1 MRELLTELDSE
12 IGNESSDPI
21 QKVVRN
27 LQPKRI
33 KRFYKSV
40 SISNESSGYW
50 IRLDD
55 KPIRSPRNEIIECTN
70 KELATRLAEEWEK
83 QDEFID
89 YITMPITRILNV
101 AVDGVSDNIT
111 AVIDT
116 VCSYASS
123 DMICYRANGPKELV
137 ARQQQYWDPILHWLQ
152 QSFGLVF
159 EVTTGILPVEQS
171 AESIQKVKNLLQDY
185 GSIQLAALHTVTTL
199 GGSILLALALEK
211 KAFEPEIIWQAINL
225 DEDWNIEHWGQD
237 AEALRTRKFKQQ
249 DFDAAVLILN
259 SLNSGV

>member
-12 IGNESSDPI
+12 IGNESCDPI
-21 QKVVRN
+21 QKVLRN

-40 SISNESSGYW
+40 STSNESSGYW

-55 KPIRSPRNEIIECTN
+55 KPIRSPGNEIIECTN

-89 YITMPITRILNV
+89 YITMPITRIMNV
-101 AVDGVSDNIT
+101 AVDSVSDNIT
-111 AVIDT
+111 AVIDK

-123 DMICYRANGPKELV
+123 DMICYRANGPKKLV
-137 ARQQQYWDPILHWLQ
+137 TRQQQYWDPILQWLQ

-159 EVTTGILPVEQS
+159 EVTAGILPVEQPLD
-171 AESIQKVKNLLQDY
+171 SIQKVKNLLQDY
-185 GSIQLAALHTVTTL
+185 GSIQLAALHTVTTI

-225 DEDWNIEHWGQD
+225 DEDWNIEQWGQD

-249 DFDAAVLILN
+249 DFDAAALILN
-259 SLNSGV
+259 SLN